1 MLLPIG
7 CYSLTEKEALGGL
20 LTALTNGELDPP
32 GETLASGDKLPSSR
46 KRSFVT
52 SLILST
58 SPFIAVI
65 EKNPPMLGQL
75 LVTHDHR
82 LQDKDDTL
90 CHNVA
95 RVLTSL
101 IESKNSA
108 TGLLSFARANRDLV
122 AKKFFDSMDCDAMLF
137 IYLEMIG
144 ASEDKRL
151 DDLEAYCRDFQIMN
165 TLLEMLGTST
175 DDAIIK
181 NLLEAVV
188 TVSSCF
194 ADKTATLTALVSQHA
209 ISTVVTSAVKGT
221 AASGTVCRLAALT
234 HLAILETGCVTGMVA
249 DQLPAIRSMLGH
261 APSSYAEERKHEIFE
276 QPVGSIRIAV
286 IELLVAFIDKTR
298 DQAVEAELPGLIEE
312 VMIFFCEH
320 TKNDFIGIE
329 MVQLV
334 RRVLAS
340 NIKPRIIDGLL
351 SMRVLESMR
360 CAIEQVSNI
369 WELGHMRCIVS
380 DLLAKKDE
388 DATVRARMESYG
400 EWDALHKLMLD
411 MKDAKVIAIRHKRR
425 RGEAAAGASAE
436 EQDGVALPVS
446 PLSPLAAG
454 ALHKVMCN
462 GQVVHEDTPR
472 KVMYVTAAPGNGT
485 EQRVP
490 TPQPGTAAAAIGGAH
505 AAQEQSPLTRELF

>member
-1 MLLPIG
+1 M
-7 CYSLTEKEALGGL
+7 TEKEALSGL
-20 LTALTNGELDPP
+20 ITALTDGELDPP
-32 GETLASGDKLPSSR
+32 NSSLPSGR

-65 EKNPPMLGQL
+65 EKSPPMLEQL
-75 LVTHDHR
+75 LLTHDHR
-82 LQDKDDTL
+82 TKDIDDTL

-108 TGLLSFARANRDLV
+108 TGLLDFAKANRP
-122 AKKFFDSMDCDAMLF
+122 AIARKFFNSMDCDAMLF

-144 ASEDKRL
+144 ASEDKRMH
-151 DDLEAYCRDFQIMN
+151 DLEVYCHEFQIMN
-165 TLLEMLGTST
+165 TLLEMLATCT
-175 DDAIIK
+175 KDAIIK
-181 NLLEAVV
+181 NLLEAIV

-194 ADKTATLTALVSQHA
+194 ADKTATLTALVSQRA
-209 ISTVVTSAVKGT
+209 ISTVVTSAIKAT
-221 AASGTVCRLAALT
+221 AASGTVSRLAALT
-234 HLAILETGCVTGMVA
+234 HLAILETGCVTSAVA
-249 DQLPAIRSMLGH
+249 DQLPAIRALLGQ

-298 DQAVEAELPGLIEE
+298 DPAVEPQLPGLIEE
-312 VMIFFCEH
+312 VMVFFCEH

-351 SMRVLESMR
+351 SMQVLESMR

-388 DATVRARMESYG
+388 DASVRARMESYG

-425 RGEAAAGASAE
+425 RGEAGASAE

-485 EQRVP
+485 EQRVA
-490 TPQPGTAAAAIGGAH
+490 TPQAGTAAAAGA
-505 AAQEQSPLTRELF
+505 AGTESPLTRELF

>member
-1 MLLPIG
+1 LI
-7 CYSLTEKEALGGL
+7 
-20 LTALTNGELDPP
+20 TALTDGELDPP
-32 GETLASGDKLPSSR
+32 TGPLPSGR

-65 EKNPPMLGQL
+65 EKSPPMLEQL
-75 LVTHDHR
+75 LLTHDHR
-82 LQDKDDTL
+82 ALDIDDTL

-108 TGLLSFARANRDLV
+108 TGLLAFAKANRHLV
-122 AKKFFDSMDCDAMLF
+122 AKKFFNCMDCDAMLF

-151 DDLEAYCRDFQIMN
+151 DDLEAYCRDFEIMN
-165 TLLEMLGTST
+165 TLLEMLATST

-181 NLLEAVV
+181 NLLEAIV

-194 ADKTATLTALVSQHA
+194 ADNTATLTSLVSQRA
-209 ISTVVTSAVKGT
+209 VSAVVTSAVKAT

-234 HLAILETGCVTGMVA
+234 HLAILETGCVTSAVA

-261 APSSYAEERKHEIFE
+261 APRSYAEARKHEVFE
-276 QPVGSIRIAV
+276 QPVGSMRIAV

-298 DQAVEAELPGLIEE
+298 NQAVEAQLPGLIEE
-312 VMIFFCEH
+312 VMVFFCEH

-351 SMRVLESMR
+351 SMRVLESIR

-380 DLLAKKDE
+380 DLLAKRDE
-388 DATVRARMESYG
+388 DATVRARMESYS
-400 EWDALHKLMLD
+400 EWDPLHKLMLD

-472 KVMYVTAAPGNGT
+472 KVMYVTAAPSNG
-485 EQRVP
+485 RVP
-490 TPQPGTAAAAIGGAH
+490 TPQPGTAASAGGGA
-505 AAQEQSPLTRELF
+505 AEAESSLTRELF

>member
-1 MLLPIG
+1 VLATANACMRFVRS
-7 CYSLTEKEALGGL
+7 CSLTEKEALTGL
-20 LTALTNGELDPP
+20 ITALTDGELDPP
-32 GETLASGDKLPSSR
+32 TGCLPSGR

-65 EKNPPMLGQL
+65 EKSPPL
-75 LVTHDHR
+75 LEHLLLTHDHR
-82 LQDKDDTL
+82 TFDIDDTL

-108 TGLLSFARANRDLV
+108 TGLLGYAKANRALV
-122 AKKFFDSMDCDAMLF
+122 AKKFFNSMDCDAMLF

-151 DDLEAYCRDFQIMN
+151 EDLEAYCRDFEIMN
-165 TLLEMLGTST
+165 TLLEMLATST
-175 DDAIIK
+175 NNAIVK
-181 NLLEAVV
+181 NLLEAIV

-194 ADKTATLTALVSQHA
+194 ADKTATLTQLVSKRSINA
-209 ISTVVTSAVKGT
+209 VVTSAVK
-221 AASGTVCRLAALT
+221 AESPNGTVCRLAALT
-234 HLAILETGCVTGMVA
+234 HLAILETGCVTAAVA
-249 DQLPAIRSMLGH
+249 EQLPAIRSILGH
-261 APSSYAEERKHEIFE
+261 SPSSYAEARKHEIFE

-298 DQAVEAELPGLIEE
+298 DQSVEAQLPGLIEE
-312 VMIFFCEH
+312 VMVFFCEH

-340 NIKPRIIDGLL
+340 NIKPRIIDGML

-388 DATVRARMESYG
+388 DAMVRTRMESYP

-425 RGEAAAGASAE
+425 RGEAAAGAE

-485 EQRVP
+485 GQRVP
-490 TPQPGTAAAAIGGAH
+490 TPQAGTAPAASAAAEPEAN
-505 AAQEQSPLTRELF
+505 LTRELF